1 MAGRFAASQGLAIT
15 YKMYVQQPTKT
26 FCNFMQKGLAKNSY
40 YHTDSF
46 HPGHK
51 EKEILTGIQLA
62 NELLAQ
68 IVDELNSL
76 QIYMDTEIPAA
87 NSNESSPIFR
97 LHTIQLLLEVSKTLE
112 AIRKNI
118 IYLTNK
124 NKPQKS

>member
-1 MAGRFAASQGLAIT
+1 MQICYRCNEKTNKFLEKIA
-15 YKMYVQQPTKT
+15 TK
-26 FCNFMQKGLAKNSY
+26 KGISKNRLIDEIVNDYLKYGY

-68 IVDELNSL
+68 IVDELNSI

-87 NSNESSPIFR
+87 NSDESFPIFR
-97 LHTIQLLLEVSKTLE
+97 LHTIQLLLEVSKNLE
-112 AIRKNI
+112 AIRKK
-118 IYLTNK
+118 YHPSDK
-124 NKPQKS
+124 HK